1 MGDHLLVL
9 GLDPASCQPCSDLH
23 PVIYRC
29 KFKKLICIWVY
40 KSHFLLLALFKYSR
54 TDYSIFN
61 RRGQRTFRMVQV
73 VSCLKH
79 NSCMQTCITN
89 LQNYPPVNNCAM
101 AVKQHSIGVLEVI
114 YLPKI

>member
-1 MGDHLLVL
+1 MGLQITLFATDSV
-9 GLDPASCQPCSDLH
+9 Q
-23 PVIYRC
+23 V
-29 KFKKLICIWVY
+29 FKGRLSYFQQEGSKNL
-40 KSHFLLLALFKYSR
+40 
-54 TDYSIFN
+54 
-61 RRGQRTFRMVQV
+61 VQV

-101 AVKQHSIGVLEVI
+101 AAKQHSIGVLEVT